1 MERIKTTE
9 GCVTDK
15 RRLDYFFRSIEKLVI
30 PKGISTLED
39 RLSRN
44 SPIGQEAGSFSVS
57 S

>member
-30 PKGISTLED
+30 PKGISTLKD
-39 RLSRN
+39 RQSRN
-44 SPIGQEAGSFSVS
+44 SQIGQVGSFNVLS
-57 S
+57 